1 MSKKLE
7 YPIIECVGYT
17 YVGCDK
23 DFNEFLKAVIREYI
37 VDDKMAPDCNK
48 VKNDSIIKAS

>member
-1 MSKKLE
+1 MPKKIE

-17 YVGCDK
+17 YVGCNK

-48 VKNDSIIKAS
+48 TSDDFAIKAS